1 MSETNQMS
9 QGNARPTFLTVLCIL
24 SFIAAGIGIISMLL
38 VGAARGVVDAAGVNV
53 QETMNTEMANSGM
66 SSAETEA
73 MNTAM
78 DQATTA
84 FSWPYIITAMVLI
97 LVGLYGVIKMWK
109 LQKQGYY
116 IYAGTQVAG
125 IIVPLIFGM
134 AFSTFGAVL
143 AVAFIA
149 LYGMNL
155 KHMS

>member
-1 MSETNQMS
+1 MSETNEMS

-24 SFIAAGIGIISMLL
+24 SFIAAGIGIIGMLV

-53 QETMNTEMANSGM
+53 QETLNTEMANSGA
-66 SSAETEA
+66 SGEQVAALNSA
-73 MNTAM
+73 MN
-78 DQATTA
+78 QATTA
-84 FSWPYIITAMVLI
+84 FSWPYIITAMALI

-125 IIVPLIFGM
+125 IFVPLIFGI
-134 AFSTFGAVL
+134 AFSTFGVVL
-143 AVAFIA
+143 AVVFIA

>member
-9 QGNARPTFLTVLCIL
+9 QGNARPTLLTVLCIL

-53 QETMNTEMANSGM
+53 QETMNTEMANSGA
-66 SSAETEA
+66 SGEQVAALNS
-73 MNTAM
+73 AM

-125 IIVPLIFGM
+125 IVVPLIFGM

>member
-109 LQKQGYY
+109 LKKQGFY

-134 AFSTFGAVL
+134 AFGTFSAVL